1 MNPNHNFYVF
11 FFTISVHELG
21 SSPLAT
27 FLNSSNL
34 SNVRNC
40 NPINATDLSDI
51 ESRQKPLHQL
61 LKKSEILTPSIS
73 TATPVKPALL
83 LPTMFVSPSSG
94 AKNNNNIISSSKEN
108 SNNIPVQQKQQVKQ
122 QQHHKH
128 SNQDLMPLVA
138 KPEPLTQSQLLQAM
152 SYLIKNDPGFV
163 KKLHEA
169 YLKSFTEMVSL

>member
-1 MNPNHNFYVF
+1 MNPTQFSYF
-11 FFTISVHELG
+11 KFPGHELG

-34 SNVRNC
+34 ANVRNH

-61 LKKSEILTPSIS
+61 LKKSEISTPSIS
-73 TATPVKPALL
+73 TVTPAKPALL

-94 AKNNNNIISSSKEN
+94 AKNNNIIASSKEN
-108 SNNIPVQQKQQVKQ
+108 SNNIPVQQKQVKQ
-122 QQHHKH
+122 QKH
-128 SNQDLMPLVA
+128 SNQDLMPLVT